1 MNLENLISKLES
13 MDQNAIVKCGF
24 STPHSDRGD
33 YSELAFHPE
42 ETAKVSDMLN
52 HAKSA
57 VGATF
62 TGWKGGEFKM
72 SEFTTVHI
80 GEYGTCGEEINSAHF
95 RLWELTE
102 K

>member
-1 MNLENLISKLES
+1 MILKDLINKLEA
-13 MDQNAIVKCGF
+13 MDQNAVVDNGF

-42 ETAKVSDMLN
+42 ETAKVSDMLKY
-52 HAKSA
+52 AKSA
-57 VGATF
+57 LGATF

-72 SEFTTVHI
+72 GEYTPVHI

-95 RLWELTE
+95 RLWEISE